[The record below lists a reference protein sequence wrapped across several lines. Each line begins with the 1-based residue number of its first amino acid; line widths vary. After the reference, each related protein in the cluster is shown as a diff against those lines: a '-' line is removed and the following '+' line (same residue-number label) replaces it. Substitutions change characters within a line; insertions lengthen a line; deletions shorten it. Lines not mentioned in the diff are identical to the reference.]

1 MTQRWSK
8 QALEQ
13 SDVVPGQHLTAPG
26 TGSWMVW
33 RHPFTTDTAGLSVAM
48 ARKLLVM
55 RWCILSV
62 NMNCTSSEW
71 RSTKKRWK
79 NGCIHTSTRR
89 SFKDLHLSRKQ
100 LRHRKEIT
108 WAAIT
113 ENISLHCFYLC
124 KTRVGQFDR
133 LSKEETNVVAGER
146 EREIA
151 DFVAMHKLSILST
164 SWAIRIF
171 VSRSQWWIAWG
182 FRWVCQLRKK
192 KKIGPPPPPP
202 QLLIDTPQPT
212 ALFDRRRSPE
222 TVCCPQHRWI
232 DRILAQ
238 DWPKLFCKSAQN
250 HQ

>member
-146 EREIA
+146 ERDCWLCCHAQAIHFKHLVG
-151 DFVAMHKLSILST
+151 DQDIRITKPMVDRLRFPVSLSAEKEKKNRASAAAAAAFNWHSTTYSSLWQKKKSWNCMLST
-164 SWAIRIF
+164 TQMNWSNSCTRLAEI
-171 VSRSQWWIAWG
+171 
-182 FRWVCQLRKK
+182 
-192 KKIGPPPPPP
+192 
-202 QLLIDTPQPT
+202 
-212 ALFDRRRSPE
+212 
-222 TVCCPQHRWI
+222 
-232 DRILAQ
+232 IL
-238 DWPKLFCKSAQN
+238 
-250 HQ
+250 